1 MCRLAAYL
9 GPEISLSKFLLE
21 PAHSLY
27 RQSWEPKEMDEAVLN
42 ADGFGIAWVNPLEQ
56 LSTYSNTCPIWS
68 DTNLTGLSDAL
79 NSRYWLAN
87 VRSATAGQ
95 AITQTNTHP
104 FHTDKFL
111 FSHNGFIE
119 NFNPEIKS
127 IFHGI
132 LDASIQ
138 AGIQGNT
145 DSEYLFALLRQQ
157 LVQTPDFTEAIPLM
171 LTTLSEIIT
180 HEKVLLN
187 LIIGDGEQFHLLRHA
202 INGRCPTL
210 YYSTDDDDYPGG
222 TLIASEALTE
232 SRQWQTVP
240 EHSYATIR
248 RSGTEQHA
256 QPEFIAL

>member
-9 GPEISLSKFLLE
+9 GPEISLGKFLLE

-42 ADGFGIAWVNPLEQ
+42 ADGFGFAWVNPLDQ
-56 LSTYSNTCPIWS
+56 IASYTNICPIWS
-68 DTNLTGLSDAL
+68 DINLAGLADAL
-79 NSRYWLAN
+79 HSHYWLAN

-95 AITQTNTHP
+95 AVTQTNTHP
-104 FHTDKFL
+104 FYTDKLL
-111 FSHNGFIE
+111 FSHNGFIQ
-119 NFNPEIKS
+119 NFIPEIKS

-145 DSEYLFALLRQQ
+145 DSEYIFALLRQQ
-157 LVQTPDFTEAIPLM
+157 LVQTPDFSEAIPLM
-171 LTTLSEIIT
+171 LTTLSDIIT

-187 LIIGDGEQFHLLRHA
+187 LIVGDGEQFHILRHA

-210 YYSTDDDDYPGG
+210 YYSIDDDDFPGG
-222 TLIASEALTE
+222 TIIASEPLSE

-248 RSGTEQHA
+248 RPTADEYTQA
-256 QPEFIAL
+256 TFITL